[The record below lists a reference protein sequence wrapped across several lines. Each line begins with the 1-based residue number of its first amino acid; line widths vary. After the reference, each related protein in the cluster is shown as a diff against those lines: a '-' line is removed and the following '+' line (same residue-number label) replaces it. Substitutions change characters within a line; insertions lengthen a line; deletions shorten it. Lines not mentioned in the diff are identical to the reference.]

1 MENCQKYPEA
11 KYMGPETF
19 FDGKDNEKLSCSFA
33 TDLRASLDTQFPV
46 GLFSARYIEKTI
58 TANDHH
64 TKY

>member
-33 TDLRASLDTQFPV
+33 TDLRTSLDTQFPV
-46 GLFSARYIEKTI
+46 GLSSARYIEKTI
-58 TANDHH
+58 TATDHH